1 PNAGQGGQS
10 SGPKKGAVSKKAPA
24 KEESSNGGQSAQ
36 QQQQNFLEPVD
47 RFSDDITDAERVA
60 LYQELA
66 ATELKSAMAARHRK
80 GHDLVLA
87 STCICGQRSSNSSN
101 SFMLQCELCRHWYH
115 AQCVTLPKDLKY
127 LCQACERGRRP
138 RVETILSLLL
148 ALQRLPCPLLAGVAL
163 QCLTERAMSWQ
174 DRTHCLLLSS
184 PELRRALVCLA
195 RTMKLQLP
203 DKLLR
208 QLNTMVTSGGE
219 AAMASSVAAIS
230 ANSGLTLAERG
241 AANAAAAAAAAAAA
255 TSSSAASA
263 AAAAAAAAQ
272 SSSSRKPRKSPLFP
286 RGPSQSGGGNTAAA
300 STTSA
305 AAPAGP
311 GSSSLSISPPPT
323 MSTSGAGDSMTSP
336 TSLMPARRPRL
347 TLSPAARSQL
357 ESSMLEGD
365 LLEVSMEEST
375 WLWHLLQ
382 ASAPDADV
390 DEFGDDDRGAGLIA
404 CGRGA
409 DSDNE
414 DNDNDEESSSEG
426 DDAMDSSSVQSSAKA
441 VASTAAG
448 AAASAADDDDGD
460 DMSDAYSTSAIA
472 LGPAAERRRKHYTQ
486 PAASH
491 AASSAAASVA
501 SSSAS
506 ASKRQQARPQQQ
518 QQQKR
523 RKGGWSEDCAAVK
536 CHQPTGTQVN
546 WVECDQCQQW
556 FHWICVGVRSVDEL
570 ADSYLC
576 PTCLQQSNS
585 RDASQQSDFDEEDF
599 DNEDI
604 EELLPTPDGEE
615 SGSDEDSHE
624 ELISQQDADDDE
636 ESAGLAE
643 N

>member
-24 KEESSNGGQSAQ
+24 KEENSNGGQSAQ

-115 AQCVTLPKDLKY
+115 AQCVTLPKYLKPKTLTNAGQSAMRAALRDLKY

-241 AANAAAAAAAAAAA
+241 AANAAAAAAAAATS

-286 RGPSQSGGGNTAAA
+286 RGPSQSGGGNNTAA

-323 MSTSGAGDSMTSP
+323 MSTSGAGDFMTSP

-357 ESSMLEGD
+357 ESAMLEGD

-390 DEFGDDDRGAGLIA
+390 NEFGDDDRGVGLIA

-426 DDAMDSSSVQSSAKA
+426 DEEGDDAMDSSSVQSSAKA
-441 VASTAAG
+441 AASTAAG
-448 AAASAADDDDGD
+448 VAASAADDDDGD

-506 ASKRQQARPQQQ
+506 ASKRQQARHQQQ

-536 CHQPTGTQVN
+536 CHQPTGT
-546 WVECDQCQQW
+546 
-556 FHWICVGVRSVDEL
+556 
-570 ADSYLC
+570 
-576 PTCLQQSNS
+576 
-585 RDASQQSDFDEEDF
+585 QSDFDEEDF

-624 ELISQQDADDDE
+624 ELISQQDADDDD